1 MWRTA
6 QSITHISTEVGVGM
20 KKSTLLKTAATAATM
35 GLLFTAC
42 GSNDDGATGDGGGES
57 ESYKIAIAQYV
68 SHPSLDATAQGIK
81 DVLEESE
88 HDFEIEEQNAQ
99 ADQATMNNIVGG
111 FAGDSSLD
119 AVAPIAT
126 PVAIAAATSISET
139 PIIFSAVTDPVDAQ
153 LVPDWDTPG
162 DNITGVSDMNP
173 VDQQLQLIVDVV
185 GDVEVIGIPYSSAES
200 NSVVQVE
207 AAKEAAD
214 DLGVEI
220 QEVAVTNTSE
230 VAQGVESFSN
240 VDAIYVPTDNTV
252 VSGLET
258 VISYGVDNQVPVFA
272 AESDSVER
280 GTIGTYG
287 LNYYEHGRQ
296 AGEMILALVTGEA
309 ELGDTPPAR
318 AAEEALEYTF
328 NLDAAEKMG
337 VEIPQD
343 LLDQAKLAGEGDS
356 GEESEESADQEADSE
371 ESAE

>member
-1 MWRTA
+1 
-6 QSITHISTEVGVGM
+6 M
-20 KKSTLLKTAATAATM
+20 KKTTLFKTAATAAAM
-35 GLLFTAC
+35 GMLFTAC
-42 GSNDDGATGDGGGES
+42 GSDNGGGEG
-57 ESYKIAIAQYV
+57 EAEGETYQVAIAQYV

-88 HDFEIEEQNAQ
+88 HNFEIEEQNAQ

-111 FAGDSSLD
+111 FAGDDNLD
-119 AVAPIAT
+119 AIAPIAT
-126 PVAIAAATSISET
+126 PVAIAAATTITDT
-139 PIIFSAVTDPVDAQ
+139 PIVFSAVTDPVDAK
-153 LVPDWDTPG
+153 LVPDWETPG
-162 DNITGVSDMNP
+162 ENITGISDMNP
-173 VDQQLQLIVDVV
+173 VDQQLQLILDVV

-200 NSVVQVE
+200 NSVVQVD
-207 AAKEAAD
+207 AAKAAAE

-230 VAQGVESFSN
+230 VAQGVESFNN

-258 VISYGVDNQVPVFA
+258 VISYGIDNQVPVFA

-296 AGEMILALVTGEA
+296 AGEMILSLVTGEA
-309 ELGDTPPAR
+309 ELANTPPAR

-328 NLDAAEKMG
+328 NLEAAEQMG

-343 LLDQAKLAGEGDS
+343 LLDQAKVAGEDGATETEDT
-356 GEESEESADQEADSE
+356 ADQSPDAE

>member
-1 MWRTA
+1 
-6 QSITHISTEVGVGM
+6 
-20 KKSTLLKTAATAATM
+20 
-35 GLLFTAC
+35 
-42 GSNDDGATGDGGGES
+42 
-57 ESYKIAIAQYV
+57 
-68 SHPSLDATAQGIK
+68 
-81 DVLEESE
+81 
-88 HDFEIEEQNAQ
+88 
-99 ADQATMNNIVGG
+99 
-111 FAGDSSLD
+111 
-119 AVAPIAT
+119 
-126 PVAIAAATSISET
+126 
-139 PIIFSAVTDPVDAQ
+139 
-153 LVPDWDTPG
+153 
-162 DNITGVSDMNP
+162 
-173 VDQQLQLIVDVV
+173 
-185 GDVEVIGIPYSSAES
+185 
-200 NSVVQVE
+200 
-207 AAKEAAD
+207 
-214 DLGVEI
+214 
-220 QEVAVTNTSE
+220 
-230 VAQGVESFSN
+230 
-240 VDAIYVPTDNTV
+240 DAIYVPTDNTV

>member
-1 MWRTA
+1 
-6 QSITHISTEVGVGM
+6 M
-20 KKSTLLKTAATAATM
+20 KKTTLLKTAATAAAM
-35 GLLFTAC
+35 GLLLTAC
-42 GSNDDGATGDGGGES
+42 GSDDGGANGDAGAEGEN
-57 ESYKIAIAQYV
+57 YKVAIGQYV

-111 FAGDSSLD
+111 FASDADLD

-126 PVAIAAATSISET
+126 PIAIAAATTIQDT

-162 DNITGVSDMNP
+162 ENVTGVSDMNP
-173 VDQQLQLIVDVV
+173 VDQQLQLILDVV
-185 GDVEVIGIPYSSAES
+185 GDVKVIGIPYSSAES

-207 AAKEAAD
+207 AAKAAAE

-309 ELGDTPPAR
+309 ELADTPPAR
-318 AAEEALEYTF
+318 ADEAALEYTF
-328 NLDAAEKMG
+328 NLEAAEKMG

-343 LLDQAKLAGEGDS
+343 LLDQATVTGEDDS
-356 GEESEESADQEADSE
+356 TAEAEETADQNADAEESAQ
-371 ESAE
+371 

>member
-1 MWRTA
+1 MKRT
-6 QSITHISTEVGVGM
+6 
-20 KKSTLLKTAATAATM
+20 TLLKTVATSATL
-35 GLLFTAC
+35 GLLLTAC
-42 GSNDDGATGDGGGES
+42 GGDDGGNGGGGGEADG
-57 ESYKIAIAQYV
+57 ESYKIGIAQYV

-81 DVLEESE
+81 DVLEESD
-88 HDFEIEEQNAQ
+88 HDIEVEEQNAQ
-99 ADQATMNNIVGG
+99 ADQATMNNVVGG
-111 FAGDSSLD
+111 FAGDGDLD
-119 AVAPIAT
+119 AVVPIAT
-126 PVAIAAATSISET
+126 PVAIAAATSIEDT
-139 PIIFSAVTDPVDAQ
+139 PVVFSAVTDPVDAG

-173 VDQQLQLIVDVV
+173 VDEQLQLILDVV

-207 AAKEAAD
+207 AAQDAAEE
-214 DLGVEI
+214 LGFEI

-230 VAQGVESFSN
+230 VAQGVESFSD

-258 VISYGVDNQVPVFA
+258 VISYGIDNQIPVFA

-296 AGEMILALVTGEA
+296 TGEMVLSLITGEA
-309 ELGDTPPAR
+309 ELADTPPSLADPD
-318 AAEEALEYTF
+318 ALEYTF
-328 NLDAAEKMG
+328 NLDAAEQMG

-343 LLDQAKLAGEGDS
+343 MIDEANIVGEDGDDAAT
-356 GEESEESADQEADSE
+356 EEETATEDDADTGDDTE
-371 ESAE
+371 